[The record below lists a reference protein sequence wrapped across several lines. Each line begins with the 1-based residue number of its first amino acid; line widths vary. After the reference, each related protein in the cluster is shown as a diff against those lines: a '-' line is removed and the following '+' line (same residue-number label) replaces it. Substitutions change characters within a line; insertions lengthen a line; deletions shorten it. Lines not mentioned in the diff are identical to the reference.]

1 MTVEKIEDKAYD
13 VLIKITNLNS
23 FRTKKGH
30 LIANLVQIVSVV

>member
-23 FRTKKGH
+23 FRTKKDT
-30 LIANLVQIVSVV
+30 